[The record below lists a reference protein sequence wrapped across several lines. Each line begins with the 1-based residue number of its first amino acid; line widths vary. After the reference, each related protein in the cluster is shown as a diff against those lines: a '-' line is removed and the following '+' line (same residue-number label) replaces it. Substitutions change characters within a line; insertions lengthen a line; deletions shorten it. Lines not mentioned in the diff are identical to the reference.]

1 MYTHCALRAGACVG
15 YLHVPCSY
23 RTKWIS
29 APDVHFGSSLE
40 LRLEKDFIPRRGDK
54 TKAPGGETGEPWK
67 EGPRGGGTQRR
78 GLPIISVSDALLLVS
93 DASPKE
99 VYT

>member
-1 MYTHCALRAGACVG
+1 MYTHCAIRAGACVG

-67 EGPRGGGTQRR
+67 EGPWGGDTKKGPPYYFGLRR
-78 GLPIISVSDALLLVS
+78 TS